1 MSLFFSTERDD
12 ALLAMVVQEAHSA
25 AGVSYLGRTALQ
37 KTMYFLKVL
46 GVPMDYRFDIHH
58 YGPFCNAILHDTE
71 MLIVD
76 GVVVDGAAKSR
87 YSNYAPGPNAE
98 ELIEKHA
105 AVLARYRQT
114 VREVVAA
121 LAPMSPEKLE
131 LLATLHFA
139 FAAEKASGSQGP
151 WKERV
156 LRRFREFKRDKFSPA
171 EVGNGYE
178 VLVKAGLA
186 TE

>member
-58 YGPFCNAILHDTE
+58 YGPFCNAILRDTE
-71 MLIVD
+71 TLIVD
-76 GVVVDGAAKSR
+76 GVVVDEANRSR
-87 YSNYAPGPNAE
+87 YSNYVPGPNAE
-98 ELIEKHA
+98 VLLQKHA
-105 AVLARYRQT
+105 VLEQYRQT

-139 FAAEKASGSQGP
+139 FAAERASGSQGP

-156 LRRFREFKRDKFSPA
+156 LGRFREFKQDTFSPA

>member
-1 MSLFFSTERDD
+1 MPLFFSTKQDD
-12 ALLAMVVQEAHSA
+12 ALLAMVVQEACNA
-25 AGVSYLGRTALQ
+25 DGVPYFGRTALQ

-58 YGPFCNAILHDTE
+58 YGPFCNAILTDTE

-76 GVVVDGAAKSR
+76 DVIVDSAPKSR
-87 YSNYAPGPNAE
+87 YSNYAPGPNVN
-98 ELIEKHA
+98 ELLEKHTE
-105 AVLARYRQT
+105 VLIQYRET
-114 VREVVAA
+114 MREVVAV

-139 FAAEKASGSQGP
+139 FAAETASGNQGP

-156 LRRFREFKRDKFSPA
+156 LHRFQEFKRDKFSP
-171 EVGNGYE
+171 EDVSNGYDA
-178 VLVKAGLA
+178 LVKAGLA
-186 TE
+186 TP